1 MNNANRAKIIRL
13 LSEAVDMLI
22 EAVGSGRLG
31 FDYAIKE
38 YVEKYNNELSRA
50 LREYVQMLKMGNETQ
65 RYPSEEEEARLMEV
79 RREALNKIA
88 KDFNVPEVTA
98 FVAAVLESQDKQ
110 LSILKTL
117 EGQTEQLH
125 QALSKG

>member
-22 EAVGSGRLG
+22 EAIGSGRLG

-50 LREYVQMLKMGNETQ
+50 LREYVQALKMGNETQ
-65 RYPSEEEEARLMEV
+65 RYPSEE
-79 RREALNKIA
+79 I
-88 KDFNVPEVTA
+88 
-98 FVAAVLESQDKQ
+98 VL
-110 LSILKTL
+110 
-117 EGQTEQLH
+117 
-125 QALSKG
+125 

>member
-38 YVEKYNNELSRA
+38 YVDKYNNELSRA
-50 LREYVQMLKMGNETQ
+50 LREYVQTLKMGNETQ

-117 EGQTEQLH
+117 EGQAEQLH